1 LVSSTNKILSGLA
14 SADSRLLEPHLAS
27 IKLRVPKQL
36 EARNK
41 AIEQIYFIESGFAS
55 VVASGSGRAME
66 VGIIGREGMTG
77 LAFVLGKDRSP
88 HETFIQLAGVG
99 QRIAAPLLR
108 RAIGQSA
115 SLQLSFLRYAHD
127 FYLQIAQTAV
137 TNGRSTVE
145 ERLARWLLMAHDR
158 VDGDELLLTH
168 EFMAM
173 MIAVRRASVT
183 DTLHLME
190 EAGLIATR
198 RNAITILNR
207 VGLEKSSN
215 GFYVAGD

>member
-1 LVSSTNKILSGLA
+1 
-14 SADSRLLEPHLAS
+14 
-27 IKLRVPKQL
+27 L

-41 AIEQIYFIESGFAS
+41 PIDQIFFIESGFAS
-55 VVASGSGRAME
+55 VVAHGSGRAME

-77 LAFVLGKDRSP
+77 LAIVLGKDRSP
-88 HETFIQLAGVG
+88 HETFVQLSGAGL
-99 QRIAAPLLR
+99 RIAASHLR
-108 RAIGQSA
+108 RAVGQSA
-115 SLQLSFLRYAHD
+115 SLQITFLRYAHD

-168 EFMAM
+168 EFIAM

-183 DTLHLME
+183 DTLHLLE
-190 EAGLIATR
+190 KAGLIATR

-207 VGLEKSSN
+207 KGLEKSSN
-215 GFYVAGD
+215 GFYVSGN